1 MSSWNSEDEKLAVLA
16 KGARSRVQAQV
27 GAALRDETGRTYAS
41 AEVSIGSLKL
51 SAVEMVVAQAVA
63 SGSTGVESVVLS
75 SQTEIAISDSDIELV
90 RVLAGVG
97 VPAMDEIRIVG
108 DRASD
113 AFLRINASGEVL
125 GRGVGAE
132 GAWFLGHVGF
142 NRFV

>member
-1 MSSWNSEDEKLAVLA
+1 MKLTQMSSWNSEDEKLAVLA
-16 KGARSRVQAQV
+16 KGARSRVQANV

-63 SGSTGVESVVLS
+63 SGSTGVESVVIS

-97 VPAMDEIRIVG
+97 VPVYVISEAGTPVDSR
-108 DRASD
+108 
-113 AFLRINASGEVL
+113 LT
-125 GRGVGAE
+125 
-132 GAWFLGHVGF
+132 
-142 NRFV
+142 